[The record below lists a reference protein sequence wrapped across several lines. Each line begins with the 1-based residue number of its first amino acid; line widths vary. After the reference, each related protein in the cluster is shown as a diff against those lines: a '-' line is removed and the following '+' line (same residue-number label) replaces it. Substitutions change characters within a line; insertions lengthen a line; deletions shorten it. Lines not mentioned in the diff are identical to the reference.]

1 MKTLVLDPA
10 TRRYLTAE
18 SLDNNKNPTAVT
30 CDLKGKTLGPSSLPL
45 PVYTE
50 VGTGKAY
57 VRVIAV
63 LPSDQDAQSIAARDA
78 IVALDPIFV
87 DGNDGTMRG
96 WYILAPDFSL
106 KPATE
111 AA

>member
-1 MKTLVLDPA
+1 MNAPLVLDPS

-18 SLDNNKNPTAVT
+18 SLDANKNPTAVT
-30 CDLKGKTLGPSSLPL
+30 CDLKGKPLGSSSFPL

-57 VRVIAV
+57 VRVAAII
-63 LPSDQDAQSIAARDA
+63 PSNLDAQSIAAADA
-78 IVALDPIFV
+78 IKALDPVHV
-87 DGNDGTMRG
+87 DGSDGTMRG
-96 WYILAPDFSL
+96 WYIPAPDFSL
-106 KPATE
+106 AAT